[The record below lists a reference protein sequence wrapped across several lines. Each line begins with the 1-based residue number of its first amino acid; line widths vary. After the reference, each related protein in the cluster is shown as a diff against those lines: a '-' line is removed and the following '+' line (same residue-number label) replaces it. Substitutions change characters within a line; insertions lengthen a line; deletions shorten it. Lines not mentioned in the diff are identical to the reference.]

1 MNAILLTAEF
11 KKIRHTPAI
20 WISVVGPLIMA
31 LLIFLIFYFQGER
44 LVKMDVNPYNKFI
57 SMGINSV
64 IMILFPLFVVII
76 NSLILS
82 IEHSAQGWKMLLTAP
97 VSRLNIYL
105 SKWGLIQLLVFLT
118 LLLYLF
124 YLVVFVYV
132 LSLLKP
138 ELNFSMHQL
147 NLGYFAL
154 WFLKI
159 FVAVLALSTIQYQLS
174 LWLKNTFKTIG
185 IGLLAVIA
193 GLILIRM
200 DFIDYYPY
208 AYSAL
213 SFEIFP
219 MNYPDTSL
227 VKHEYWS
234 LIYTAALLAGGWFL
248 WKRKQFH

>member
-124 YLVVFVYV
+124 YLVFR
-132 LSLLKP
+132 
-138 ELNFSMHQL
+138 FSARVNN
-147 NLGYFAL
+147 NLF
-154 WFLKI
+154 
-159 FVAVLALSTIQYQLS
+159 
-174 LWLKNTFKTIG
+174 
-185 IGLLAVIA
+185 
-193 GLILIRM
+193 
-200 DFIDYYPY
+200 
-208 AYSAL
+208 L
-213 SFEIFP
+213 SFCEERSFVKAMAQKVRGP
-219 MNYPDTSL
+219 GTSGR
-227 VKHEYWS
+227 VR
-234 LIYTAALLAGGWFL
+234 A
-248 WKRKQFH
+248 